1 MAQHFFWGFLY
12 WARTGK
18 RSYGYIFSKRDY
30 HHALEKYKQKQKLK
44 FEMKELHGGE
54 NAK

>member
-12 WARTGK
+12 WAKTGK

-30 HHALEKYKQKQKLK
+30 YHALEKYKQKQKLK
-44 FEMKELHGGE
+44 FEMKEMHEG
-54 NAK
+54 AKDC